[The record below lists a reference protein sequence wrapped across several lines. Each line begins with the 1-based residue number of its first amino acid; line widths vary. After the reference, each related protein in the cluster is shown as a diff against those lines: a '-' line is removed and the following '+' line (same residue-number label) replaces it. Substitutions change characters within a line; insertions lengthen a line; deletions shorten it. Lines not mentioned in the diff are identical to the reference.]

1 MNIETFFKLSY
12 GLYIVSSQF
21 EGKLNGHINNTV
33 FQVTAEPPKLAVC
46 SHKNNL
52 TTDFILKSKKLSI
65 SVIQEQVDLEYIGH
79 FGFKSGREFNK
90 FQNIDYKLS
99 ESGCPFVLD
108 RTIGAFDCEVENSLD
123 LGTHILFIVNVK
135 DAELF
140 DKDKNPL
147 TYSYYRNV
155 IKGLSPK
162 NAPTYI
168 DKDKLTKLAE
178 KPKSKSPEYIC
189 NVCGY
194 IYNPEEGDPTCGI
207 SPGTPFEDLPD
218 DWECPICAAGKEVF
232 NIL

>member
-12 GLYIVSSQF
+12 GLYIVSSHF

-52 TTDFILKSKKLSI
+52 TTDYILKSKSLTISI
-65 SVIQEQVDLEYIGH
+65 IQEQVDLEYIGH

-90 FQNIDYKLS
+90 FANINYKLA
-99 ESGCPFVLD
+99 ESGCPIVLD
-108 RTIGAFDCEVENSLD
+108 KTVGAFDCEVESYSD
-123 LGTHILFIVNVK
+123 LGTHVLFIVNVK
-135 DAELF
+135 DSEIF
-140 DKDKNPL
+140 DKEKNTL

-168 DKDKLTKLAE
+168 DKDKLSKLEE

-189 NVCGY
+189 NICGY
-194 IYNPEEGDPTCGI
+194 IYNPDEGDPTCGI
-207 SPGTPFEDLPD
+207 PPGTPFEDLPD